1 MISRRAALLN
11 VLVLGGLAGSACRRG
26 RKGAPTRWRRLDTDN
41 DGTMAEAKKAAG
53 ALFDWLDRD
62 RDFVRQPLSCRVGGG
77 ALDCS
82 RADLRPPHKLD
93 VQFSRIQL
101 SRNGTLDRRELRGRV
116 DAKEFAAADPDKDG
130 TLTKDEYFTIVE
142 KRSKAVD
149 PDNDG
154 TVSAAKLRTKAGRA
168 LLRLLVF

>member
-1 MISRRAALLN
+1 
-11 VLVLGGLAGSACRRG
+11 
-26 RKGAPTRWRRLDTDN
+26 
-41 DGTMAEAKKAAG
+41 MAEAKKAAG
-53 ALFDWLDRD
+53 VLFDWLDRD
-62 RDFVRQPLSCRVGGG
+62 RDFVRRPLSCRVGGG

-130 TLTKDEYFTIVE
+130 TLTKDETS
-142 KRSKAVD
+142 RSWR
-149 PDNDG
+149 
-154 TVSAAKLRTKAGRA
+154 SASRPSTPTMTAPSRPTKLRTKAGRA